1 MVYCCITID
10 FLSQLERAGV
20 GEVASFVHSLEI
32 AATSFGA
39 RIGGRKNPM
48 VVEFRLEGAFD
59 GLQTAESLRRIHRAV
74 TEGQRFLRGASMA
87 IHEAGTEEE
96 ALAFATT
103 ARYRQTEPYGCTFST
118 EAMAAL
124 SSWFSFSTGDWVD
137 PSYAAML
144 AGIEVR
150 HLADRPRLL
159 QTAAKAVAQSAQD
172 GPRLIHLEAGPGIRF
187 VADVARAV
195 AKPDQPILVVDGTAT
210 RSLPFS
216 PLIEAIAQLPAGD
229 EAVSS
234 PDHDESAFRY
244 LLASAYA
251 GGAPGSMIKG
261 CESYL
266 QHRLDQFGTQG
277 GLVVM
282 NAPESMTAEAMSLL
296 AERLR
301 SGLGAERYLSIAAG
315 PIPEP
320 LAGTWAARVP
330 LGVADSDDRRALVDG
345 VLASTKGRVR
355 EVASVRF
362 SAVAG
367 SSIEVASVDIASADA
382 GTAAML
388 ELLPREAAL
397 YLYALLAAEHELSPA
412 EFSEF
417 MGGMGLRPQGET
429 LILGLLSDAGLVAP
443 DPGHDWLAPL
453 QPTSVAAAIGP
464 ALSEMIRQRLLAYL
478 IGLYTRGRIK
488 PSLGFL
494 RHVGERQD
502 DERLLFDCVF
512 ADVLRPDG
520 TRTADTTFL
529 STSTVTIHRF
539 WTALVAGDRSA
550 CESVVAS
557 IEERIV
563 GPRARA
569 VRALIRSEF
578 AYAAGDAEKASKG
591 AREAMLELGKHA
603 PPKLEARSQRM
614 MGLASLAMDKHAEAT
629 DYLTNAQE
637 LAEGC
642 GDEYERMMAAYAK
655 AVVEFVSGGLVR
667 SAQAAGCATV
677 SAIRLFRMD
686 MLTAIDALGGRIDLE
701 LGLYDDAVRRFAML
715 GDRAARYGIRG
726 AERRAT
732 IWRARALAYAGEFDE
747 AATLLELAAEDP
759 EARVFRGELE
769 ILRGRPREARTWLDE
784 PAEPVMRPFGPPDSI
799 DWSSLFSEIEG
810 RSIRFESADAPLAE
824 LRSALGLFARGLD
837 ERDPHCAVALH
848 DLTRA
853 DRGSRINPAIGTY
866 SFFCYLLEERL
877 PEPPIDKQTVLSRAF
892 KTLQQRAGRIEDRAQ
907 RAFYMEKNAWNKRLL
922 EAARTH
928 KFI

>member
-10 FLSQLERAGV
+10 FLSQLERAGA
-20 GEVASFVHSLEI
+20 GEVVSFVHSLE
-32 AATSFGA
+32 AAASAFGA
-39 RIGGRKNPM
+39 RTSGRKNP
-48 VVEFRLEGAFD
+48 VVVGFRLEGAFD
-59 GLQTAESLRRIHRAV
+59 GLQAAESLRRIHRSV
-74 TEGQRFLRGASMA
+74 IDNQRFLRGVGMA
-87 IHEAGTEEE
+87 VHEAESEEE
-96 ALAFATT
+96 ALVFATA
-103 ARYRQTEPYGCTFST
+103 ARYHQEESYGCTFSP

-124 SSWFSFSTGDWVD
+124 SSWFTFPTDGWIEPVYGTAMTGVE
-137 PSYAAML
+137 A
-144 AGIEVR
+144 R
-150 HLADRPRLL
+150 HLSARPRLM
-159 QTAAKAVAQSAQD
+159 QTAAKAVAQSTLG

-187 VADVARAV
+187 VDDIARAV
-195 AKPDQPILVVDGTAT
+195 VGPEQTVLVIDGTTT

-216 PLIEAIAQLPAGD
+216 PVIETIARLPIAD
-229 EAVSS
+229 EAVPLS
-234 PDHDESAFRY
+234 DHDDSAFQY
-244 LLASAYA
+244 ILASAYA
-251 GGAPGSMIKG
+251 GGAPVSMTKG

-266 QHRLDQFGTQG
+266 QRRLDEFGSKG
-277 GLVVM
+277 GLVVV
-282 NAPESMTAEAMSLL
+282 NAPESMSIEAVSLF
-296 AERLR
+296 ADRLG
-301 SGLGAERYLSIAAG
+301 SGRGSERYLTIADG
-315 PIPEP
+315 PIPET
-320 LAGTWAARVP
+320 LAGVWAARVP
-330 LGVADSDDRRALVDG
+330 LGVADSDDRA
-345 VLASTKGRVR
+345 
-355 EVASVRF
+355 ASVNAALAAAGGSVRDALSIRF
-362 SAVAG
+362 AAVAG
-367 SSIEVASVDIASADA
+367 SGIAATSTDA
-382 GTAAML
+382 GVSEVL
-388 ELLPREAAL
+388 GLLPREVSL
-397 YLYALLAAEHELSPA
+397 YLYALVTAGYELAPV

-417 MGGMGLRPQGET
+417 LGGLGLRPEGEA
-429 LILGLLSDAGLVAP
+429 LILGLLADAGLVAP
-443 DPGHDWLAPL
+443 DANHALLPPL
-453 QPTSVAAAIGP
+453 PIEPVAAAIGSE
-464 ALSEMIRQRLLAYL
+464 LSDMITQRFLAFL

-488 PSLGFL
+488 PSMGFL

-502 DERLLFDCVF
+502 NERLLFDCVF
-512 ADVLRPDG
+512 ADALRPDG
-520 TRTADTTFL
+520 IRTTDTGFL
-529 STSTVTIHRF
+529 SASTGTLYRF
-539 WTALVAGDRSA
+539 WTALIAGDRPA
-550 CESVVAS
+550 CESVAAG
-557 IEERIV
+557 IEERIS

-569 VRALIRSEF
+569 VRALIRAEL
-578 AYAAGDAEKASKG
+578 AYAIGDAEKASKG
-591 AREAMLELGKHA
+591 AREAMLDLGKHA

-614 MGLASLAMDKHAEAT
+614 MGLASLALDRHAEAS

-642 GDEYERMMAAYAK
+642 GDDYERMMAAYAK
-655 AVVEFVSGGLVR
+655 AVVEFLSGGLVR
-667 SAQAAGCATV
+667 SAQSADCATT

-701 LGLYDDAVRRFAML
+701 LGLYDEAVRRFAAL
-715 GDRAARYGIRG
+715 GERASRYGVRG

-747 AATLLELAAEDP
+747 GATLLELAAEDP

-784 PAEPVMRPFGPPDSI
+784 PVEPVARPFGPPDSI

-837 ERDPHCAVALH
+837 ERDPHCAVQLH

-877 PEPPIDKQTVLSRAF
+877 PEPPVDKQTVLSRAF